1 MVKARVLIVGG
12 KFVAGYYPVP
22 LVTVRLRSLS
32 LSVVEGR
39 AGSSLVI
46 LTLSAAKGKNPFI
59 PAQGKLSEGSAP
71 KISIKCFVLSHLWS
85 ARDAHFRT
93 SRCRKAI

>member
-1 MVKARVLIVGG
+1 MLSPFAL
-12 KFVAGYYPVP
+12 
-22 LVTVRLRSLS
+22 LTVRLRSLS
-32 LSVVEGR
+32 LSRVEGR

-59 PAQGKLSEGSAP
+59 PTRGKLSKESAP
-71 KISIKCFVLSHLWS
+71 KISVKCFVLSHLWS
-85 ARDAHFRT
+85 ARDAHFRA